1 MNASTHRFRSWLP
14 AAGLLVAGLQ
24 LGGWTAAAHE
34 VAGAPGQPPVHIE
47 CRCRANG
54 QTFALGEKVC
64 LQTPSGY
71 RVAECRMEQNVTSW
85 SFAQEEC
92 MVNARLDDLARGL
105 RPVRTTSL
113 TRP

>member
-1 MNASTHRFRSWLP
+1 MNASAHRFWSRLP
-14 AAGLLVAGLQ
+14 AVALLVAGLQ
-24 LGGWTAAAHE
+24 SVGGAAAAHE
-34 VAGAPGQPPVHIE
+34 VAGAPGQPPIHIE

-85 SFAQEEC
+85 SFAPEEC
-92 MVNARLDDLARGL
+92 MVNARLDDLVRAL
-105 RPVRTTSL
+105 RPVRATPL
-113 TRP
+113 TGP

>member
-1 MNASTHRFRSWLP
+1 MNASAHRFRSWLP
-14 AAGLLVAGLQ
+14 AAALLVAGLQ
-24 LGGWTAAAHE
+24 LVGGPASAHE
-34 VAGAPGQPPVHIE
+34 VAGAPGQPPIHIE

-92 MVNARLDDLARGL
+92 MVNARLDDLARTL
-105 RPVRTTSL
+105 RPVRATPL
-113 TRP
+113 TGP

>member
-1 MNASTHRFRSWLP
+1 MNASAHRFWSRLP
-14 AAGLLVAGLQ
+14 AAALLVAGLQ
-24 LGGWTAAAHE
+24 PVGGAASAHE
-34 VAGAPGQPPVHIE
+34 VAGAPGQPPIHIE

-54 QTFALGEKVC
+54 RTFALGEKVC

-92 MVNARLDDLARGL
+92 MVNARLDDLARTL
-105 RPVRTTSL
+105 RPVRATPL
-113 TRP
+113 TGP